1 MASFNNLLYST
12 AKMLLFNNLDSR
24 TSICQIC
31 SDIMSKDISEAP
43 SKRSIES

>member
-1 MASFNNLLYST
+1 MASIT
-12 AKMLLFNNLDSR
+12 AKMLSFNNLDSR
-24 TSICQIC
+24 ICQIC